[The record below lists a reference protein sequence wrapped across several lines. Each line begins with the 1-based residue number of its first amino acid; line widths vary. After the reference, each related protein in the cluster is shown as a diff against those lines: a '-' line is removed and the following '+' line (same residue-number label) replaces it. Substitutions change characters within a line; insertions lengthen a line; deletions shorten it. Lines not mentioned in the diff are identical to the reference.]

1 MKAQQPKN
9 AITKRMVATANVFFA
24 VGKFRGVPGDKT
36 TARKSTPRLAGTSR
50 RGHHDH
56 AFVSRAVLYVA
67 VLLCLSSLAS
77 ADQKLIL
84 KDGSDQ
90 IVSEYQIKGDRVRF
104 YSMERKEWEEIPE
117 SLVDWKATEEAKRAA
132 EKPPEIDEDLK
143 KPAAP
148 PRFSVAPGVLLPES
162 DGVYVYDG
170 KTLLGLAPSHAEIR
184 NDQTRQILGKLARV
198 PIIKGRAYAE
208 VPGASAKVTVT
219 GPNPVIYLHL
229 SKLFSEGYGI
239 VRMKPGKNS
248 TRVAEEISISPIS
261 GTETESQDRVPATVE
276 QVQPESGGTAG
287 VVRLTPKEPL
297 RPGEYAVVEYVEK
310 GKMNLYLWDFSY
322 RPDTRKR

>member
-1 MKAQQPKN
+1 MKAQQATKQ
-9 AITKRMVATANVFFA
+9 ATKRVVATANVFFA
-24 VGKFRGVPGDKT
+24 VGSFRGVAGEKP
-36 TARKSTPRLAGTSR
+36 TARKIAR
-50 RGHHDH
+50 RGYH
-56 AFVSRAVLYVA
+56 ALAVHVTLST
-67 VLLCLSSLAS
+67 LILFFLSSIAS

-90 IVSEYQIKGDRVRF
+90 MVSEYQIKGGRVRF
-104 YSMERKEWEEIPE
+104 YSTERKEWEEMPE

-148 PRFSVAPGVLLPES
+148 PRFSVAPGVLLPETE
-162 DGVYVYDG
+162 GVYVYDG
-170 KTLLGLAPSHAEIR
+170 KQLLGLAPAHAEIR

-219 GPNPVIYLHL
+219 GQNPAIYLHL

-239 VRMKPGKNS
+239 VRMKPGKNG
-248 TRVAEEISISPIS
+248 TRVVGEISISAIS
-261 GTETESQDRVPATVE
+261 GSETESQDRVPVTVE
-276 QVQPESGGTAG
+276 QVQPETGGAAG
-287 VVRLTPKEPL
+287 VLRLTPKEPL

-310 GKMNLYLWDFSY
+310 GKMNLYFWDFSY
-322 RPDTRKR
+322 RPDGSGRKR